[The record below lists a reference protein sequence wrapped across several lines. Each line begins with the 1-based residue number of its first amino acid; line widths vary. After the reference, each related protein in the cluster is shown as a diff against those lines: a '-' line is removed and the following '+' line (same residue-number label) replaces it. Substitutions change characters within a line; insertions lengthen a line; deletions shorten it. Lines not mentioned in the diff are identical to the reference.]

1 VNAEVRVMSKEAI
14 QPRPYLKLLLLAAL
28 LGLISA
34 VLTFIFMALVQV
46 GQNLLWEQAAQAV
59 GLSAPV
65 FTVVVCALGG
75 LLVGVLVKVFGDH
88 SGIFAEMMQE
98 FGRTGRFNYRHAPG
112 IVLTALPS
120 LIFGGSLGPE
130 APMADACGSM
140 GTWLS
145 DRLKLDER
153 STRSLGFSGLSGM
166 LASFITSPFGGAL
179 LGLES
184 ARAGIDYAWTLFPS
198 LVASAVATTAF
209 VLLTGSFFGALY
221 VFPAYQPRLTDL
233 LLAVPLGLTGALA
246 GAIFIV
252 AVAWLRK
259 IMQPLR
265 NHLIWRGLIGGV
277 GLGVAG
283 ALMPLILFSGEEQTT
298 ILIQNAATVGVLTL
312 IALALVKLL
321 ITSLCL
327 ATGWKGGY
335 IFPTMFAGVAL
346 GMAVHLIFPGIP
358 MAVAVAATMAGAM
371 VATMKAPI
379 FSALFVMVMVQKE
392 AAPVIA
398 ISVIVGLLATARLSM
413 TPAPTASQAAPVQP
427 EKIEPAAA

>member
-1 VNAEVRVMSKEAI
+1 MTQEAI
-14 QPRPYLKLLLLAAL
+14 EPRPYLKVLLLAAL

-34 VLTFIFMALVQV
+34 VMTFIFIAAVHV

-59 GLSAPV
+59 GLAMPA
-65 FTVVVCALGG
+65 FTIIVCTLGG

-88 SGIFAEMMQE
+88 SGIFAELMLE

-130 APMADACGSM
+130 APMADACGSL

-145 DRLKLDER
+145 DRLKLDPR
-153 STRSLGFSGLSGM
+153 STRSLGFSGLSSM
-166 LASFITSPFGGAL
+166 LAAFITSPFGGAL

-184 ARAGIDYAWTLFPS
+184 ARSGIDYAWTLFPS
-198 LVASAVATTAF
+198 LVASAVATTSF
-209 VLLTGSFFGALY
+209 VMLTGAFFGALY
-221 VFPAYQPRLTDL
+221 TFPQYSPRLTDL

-246 GAIFIV
+246 GAVFML
-252 AVAWLRK
+252 AFAWLRK
-259 IMQPLR
+259 LMQPLR
-265 NHLIWRGLIGGV
+265 NHVIVRGLLGGV

-298 ILIQNAATVGVLTL
+298 VLIHDAAALGVLTL

-346 GMAVHLIFPGIP
+346 GMAVNLIFPGIP
-358 MAVAVAATMAGAM
+358 MAVAVAATLGGAM

-379 FSALFVMVMVQKE
+379 FSALFVAVMVQKE
-392 AAPVIA
+392 AGPVIA
-398 ISVIVGLLATARLSM
+398 VAVIVGLLATARLSM
-413 TPAPTASQAAPVQP
+413 TPAPPVSQAAASQP
-427 EKIEPAAA
+427 ERIEPAAV